1 MVVDHILSL
10 IYQHFITEY
19 LSQPWIHLALNM
31 VSISNVFWYIN
42 YNALFTLLFLFWHTY
57 FVYSVFFYMLNK
69 KIYIWGFQFLNLL
82 CIFIFFI
89 FHVQILR
96 CLGKVVFSEVIIF
109 ISVGI
114 SSRTDGST
122 CFICSNYIARWNIW
136 HSVSYCIHST
146 LLGGE
151 LSGFCFVLHSL
162 KGTAAC
168 RRVDGKSK
176 VEHLTIHSISSLAIH
191 CVFFFIT

>member
-1 MVVDHILSL
+1 MSSGILTIMPLLYS
-10 IYQHFITEY
+10 FILTY
-19 LSQPWIHLALNM
+19 L
-31 VSISNVFWYIN
+31 FC
-42 YNALFTLLFLFWHTY
+42 LLK
-57 FVYSVFFYMLNK
+57 VFFYMLNK
-69 KIYIWGFQFLNLL
+69 HFYILGFLFLNLL
-82 CIFIFFI
+82 CLFIFS
-89 FHVQILR
+89 VQILR

-114 SSRTDGST
+114 RTDGST
-122 CFICSNYIARWNIW
+122 CFICSNFIARWNIW

-168 RRVDGKSK
+168 RRVDGKTK

-191 CVFFFIT
+191 RVFFSIT